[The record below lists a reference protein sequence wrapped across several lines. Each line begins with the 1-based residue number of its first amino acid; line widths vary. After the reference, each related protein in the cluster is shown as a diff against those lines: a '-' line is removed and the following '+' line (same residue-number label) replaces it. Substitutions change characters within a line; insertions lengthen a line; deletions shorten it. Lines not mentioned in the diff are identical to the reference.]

1 MTKNP
6 FDQFSK
12 QLFAEFL
19 SSLGEVRIN
28 YEIPGVSGV
37 FANLSMAITLTA
49 ALTQSLFTKP
59 PYSSNF
65 RVTLKTGEV

>member
-28 YEIPGVSGV
+28 YEIPGEPRFVDIWFTPSTQQHQSENFGILQQ
-37 FANLSMAITLTA
+37 FAIKPATKRAI
-49 ALTQSLFTKP
+49 
-59 PYSSNF
+59 
-65 RVTLKTGEV
+65 